1 MNTRSEDFEPCSPI
15 SLAICA
21 ILALIP
27 HPDDTQPQSHA
38 SLQHRRKHAEL
49 FSQLAMESVE
59 IESEMLASF
68 NSPADAL
75 DGDQSSFQRDP
86 FHSTTPIE
94 IEGILA
100 FLVLSIYEYA
110 QRGNLVKM
118 RNRSSQALDAATR
131 LSLHEEDLTCYPDQF
146 TEARRRAW
154 WMTV

>member
-1 MNTRSEDFEPCSPI
+1 
-15 SLAICA
+15 
-21 ILALIP
+21 
-27 HPDDTQPQSHA
+27 
-38 SLQHRRKHAEL
+38 
-49 FSQLAMESVE
+49 MESVE

-68 NSPADAL
+68 DSPADAL
-75 DGDQSSFQRDP
+75 IGDQSLFQRDP
-86 FHSTTPIE
+86 FHPTTPIE

-131 LSLHEEDLTCYPDQF
+131 MSLHEEDPSCYPDQF

-154 WMTV
+154 WMTACIFKHSRVNNYTNLI